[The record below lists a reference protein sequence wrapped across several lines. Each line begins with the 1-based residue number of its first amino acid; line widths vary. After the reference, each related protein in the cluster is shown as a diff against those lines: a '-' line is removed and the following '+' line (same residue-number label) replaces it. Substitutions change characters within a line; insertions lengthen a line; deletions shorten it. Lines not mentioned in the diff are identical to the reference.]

1 MASLMEVL
9 IDVLEQENQ
18 EYEKLLSLSMRK
30 TSVIV
35 SEDLTELAKITDEEQ
50 IIVGRINHLDHQR
63 NEAVNDI
70 ADVLNKDVD
79 KLKID
84 NFSYTICTD
93 VVTIIP
99 KDTFNYKST

>member
-35 SEDLTELAKITDEEQ
+35 SEDLT
-50 IIVGRINHLDHQR
+50 
-63 NEAVNDI
+63 
-70 ADVLNKDVD
+70 
-79 KLKID
+79 
-84 NFSYTICTD
+84 
-93 VVTIIP
+93 
-99 KDTFNYKST
+99 